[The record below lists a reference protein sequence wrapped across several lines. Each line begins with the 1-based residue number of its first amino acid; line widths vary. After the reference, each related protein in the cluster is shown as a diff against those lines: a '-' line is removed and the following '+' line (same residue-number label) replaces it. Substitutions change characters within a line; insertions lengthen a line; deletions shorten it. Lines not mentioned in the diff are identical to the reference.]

1 MTEGIYAEK
10 AHPET
15 DIANKHITRLTLSS
29 NMGKQKQKR
38 CMRLGNTFP
47 SYSMG
52 RQERVA

>member
-1 MTEGIYAEK
+1 MTEVNFAGK
-10 AHPET
+10 ARPET
-15 DIANKHITRLTLSS
+15 DIANKHIARLKLSS
-29 NMGKQKQKR
+29 NIGKQKQKR